1 MNEVRLINHLRE
13 CVLTHSLTIAPCVNW
28 LSECTL
34 MFAPSTHRM
43 RIKTA
48 VSMWEMATASN
59 WKACHLHIWLWVAAM
74 CWVCSVL
81 YVELHPLHSSSKAT
95 HPPTET
101 FLLSM
106 CDYITPA
113 SSPPLSEPSELVPG
127 VSVGVE
133 SRLFTL
139 SMGCYWWGEV
149 MDLPAVLTGTLR
161 INQTV
166 GKTQPAIPHLS
177 RLNCHFISFIYGG
190 SALFWTPALSVLS
203 LKTQL
208 FFFFLPY
215 IVLWQPI
222 YTPVLFSSL
231 FPGKPSILP
240 PTHFPRNYPLPV

>member
-1 MNEVRLINHLRE
+1 
-13 CVLTHSLTIAPCVNW
+13 
-28 LSECTL
+28 
-34 MFAPSTHRM
+34 
-43 RIKTA
+43 
-48 VSMWEMATASN
+48 
-59 WKACHLHIWLWVAAM
+59 M
-74 CWVCSVL
+74 CWVCAAL
-81 YVELHPLHSSSKAT
+81 YVELYPLHRLPLKQT

-113 SSPPLSEPSELVPG
+113 SSPPLCEPSEPVPG
-127 VSVGVE
+127 VGVGVE
-133 SRLFTL
+133 SRPFSL

-166 GKTQPAIPHLS
+166 GKTQPAIPPLS

-190 SALFWTPALSVLS
+190 SALFWTPPLSILP
-203 LKTQL
+203 LKTLL

-222 YTPVLFSSL
+222 YTPILHSPLFSWKTSPSYTSSWEL
-231 FPGKPSILP
+231 FPA
-240 PTHFPRNYPLPV
+240 